1 MGNKDKWLILSM
13 GMTLLCF
20 SHILS
25 VYIATF
31 LCIVLFLCKVLTQ
44 KLPAKRLINLLKS
57 VFVTV
62 LLAGWEFVPFFNRLF
77 GTEY

>member
-1 MGNKDKWLILSM
+1 MA
-13 GMTLLCF
+13 LLCF

-44 KLPAKRLINLLKS
+44 KLSAKRLINLFKS
-57 VFVTV
+57 VFATI
-62 LLAGWEFVPFFNRLF
+62 LLAGWEFVPFLTDYLGQNIEAPR
-77 GTEY
+77 E